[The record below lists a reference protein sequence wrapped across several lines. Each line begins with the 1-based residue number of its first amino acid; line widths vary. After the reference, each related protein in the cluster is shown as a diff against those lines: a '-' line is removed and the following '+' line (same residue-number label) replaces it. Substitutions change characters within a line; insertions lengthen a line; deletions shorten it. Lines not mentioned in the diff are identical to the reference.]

1 MRRGDER
8 GQTTVLIVGFAVV
21 LMMAVALV
29 VNASAAYLQRQSLD
43 SLADGAALVAAD
55 AGAEGDD
62 VYAGGL
68 GEDRLALLEA
78 TAREAV
84 DDYLARTGA
93 PRTVPRL
100 GPHRAGRPGHAQRPG
115 ADQRTAR
122 AAADHP
128 GRTADGDRRRRGR
141 SRGHPGVTE
150 GGSVRGSLLHHA
162 FVTGVSIWR
171 CRVGTRGERAAR
183 SPPSRRPVLLLCPHL
198 LPPVALAQ
206 DEAPDHPAWSG
217 RGGHAHRARC
227 ETATVAAV
235 GAAAVTPGVIL
246 RGSPCRR
253 GT

>member
-93 PRTVPRL
+93 RAQYPGLARTVQVD
-100 GPHRAGRPGHAQRPG
+100 RATRSVRVRISAPLALPLTIPG
-115 ADQRTAR
+115 APQ
-122 AAADHP
+122 
-128 GRTADGDRRRRGR
+128 
-141 SRGHPGVTE
+141 
-150 GGSVRGSLLHHA
+150 
-162 FVTGVSIWR
+162 
-171 CRVGTRGERAAR
+171 
-183 SPPSRRPVLLLCPHL
+183 
-198 LPPVALAQ
+198 
-206 DEAPDHPAWSG
+206 
-217 RGGHAHRARC
+217 
-227 ETATVAAV
+227 TATVAAV
-235 GAAAVTPGVIL
+235 GAAAVTPE
-246 RGSPCRR
+246 
-253 GT
+253 